1 MQTNNQ
7 RIFAVVATLLL
18 LATILSTAV
27 DPVKATPAGANP
39 TVVGNQIT
47 HCLEK
52 KMSSKQFLV
61 TVYRMSQIN
70 LPRFWSAKEIKKA
83 LEKTNNGYFVRTW
96 DPSTGDIRLYE
107 GGKLKNCIALHY
119 EQAGTKRLAIVDPKT
134 GVVKS
139 VFRDSYPYNANCIDA
154 KYIKLHNWEL

>member
-7 RIFAVVATLLL
+7 RTFAVVATLLL

-47 HCLEK
+47 HCIGEE
-52 KMSSKQFLV
+52 MSSKQLLK

-70 LPRFWSAKEIKKA
+70 FPRFWSAKQIKKA

-96 DPSTGDIRLYE
+96 DPSTGDIRLYKE
-107 GGKLKNCIALHY
+107 GKLKDCIALHY
-119 EQAGTKRLAIVDPKT
+119 EQARTKKLAIVDPKT
-134 GVVKS
+134 GIVKS
-139 VFRDSYPYNANCIDA
+139 VFRDSRPYNQDCMDVQ
-154 KYIKLHNWEL
+154 YIKLHPWEL